1 MAEGLS
7 TLFRDDENYNAII
20 AENLDR
26 RILIFND
33 DVNDFIL
40 EDYIL
45 YIIKWNREDE
55 HIPRENREPI
65 KIYINSGGGSVLSA
79 NMFKDV
85 IIQSETP
92 VIGVGFDLVASA
104 AYHIY
109 LACDER
115 IAFESSTILQ
125 HDGQIMIENS
135 NKKAKDTMKYLEQMD
150 DKLKEFVLNRT
161 NIDSDFY
168 DQVYETEFYMSAEQ
182 AKELGVVH
190 EIIGIDCGLEKIW

>member
-1 MAEGLS
+1 MAGVVNL
-7 TLFRDDENYNAII
+7 LRDDENYNLILS
-20 AENLDR
+20 ENLER

-33 DVNDFIL
+33 EVEDYVL

-55 HIPRENREPI
+55 FIPEENRIPI
-65 KIYINSGGGSVLSA
+65 KLYINSGGGSVLSA

-85 IIQSETP
+85 IMQSKTP
-92 VIGVGFDLVASA
+92 VIGVGFNLVASA

-115 IAFESSTILQ
+115 ICFESTTILQ

-135 NKKAKDTMKYLEQMD
+135 SKKAKDTMKYFDQMD
-150 DKLKEFVLNRT
+150 EKLKDFVLSRT
-161 NIDSDFY
+161 LIDSEFY
-168 DQVYETEFYMSAEQ
+168 DQIFDTEFYMDAKH
-182 AKELGVVH
+182 AKELGVVNK
-190 EIIGIDCGLEKIW
+190 IIGIDCDFSYIW